1 MYHQYAELLLLFT
14 HFGGSS
20 VIYLIPA

>member
-1 MYHQYAELLLLFT
+1 MYHQYAELSLLFT